1 MSGFDME
8 RLNFVLLWPMLS
20 LFLWAIVLLLL
31 SVFTKFSR
39 NFYTSVSVIAL
50 LGSSLLLSIFN
61 GFVLSN
67 TNAFFG
73 LFISDNYAIF
83 AQVIIIVFSIFYLI
97 MDVKEKRTE
106 FFPLFLFMIACLILM
121 VSSTNLIVIFLALE
135 GSSLALYTLIAL
147 RGTHNAISSSIKYF
161 AIAAIGSGFFVF
173 ACAFVY
179 LKIGSLDLVDLLHSE
194 YIANPILLSAGVMFL
209 VIVGIKLSIAP
220 FHFWLKDVY
229 YGAYT
234 TFVAFISVVPKIAMI
249 IVVLR
254 IFSALGGGVKF
265 EYIVVFLAIFSML
278 SASIVAL
285 VQNDVKKMLAYSSI
299 THSSFILAAIISE
312 INLNFQDG
320 GILYLMAV
328 YALFLYWIVFAFA
341 NYGLFL
347 ILSLFKESSYES
359 FAGLFNKRPVL
370 SVIIA
375 LLILCIAGIPPFGV
389 FWGKL
394 LILASILTS
403 GYYIVMFAI
412 AVSSMIMLYAYLKVL
427 IYIFFKKFDYS
438 QSEQLYVRQ
447 KVILCFCLI
456 GSLCLVCGIFA
467 FVK

>member
-1 MSGFDME
+1 MSVFGVE
-8 RLNFVLLWPMLS
+8 KLNFVLLWPILS
-20 LFLWAIVLLLL
+20 LFFWAVALLLL
-31 SVFTKFSR
+31 SIFTKLSR

-50 LGSSLLLSIFN
+50 LGNLLLLGMFN
-61 GFVLSN
+61 GFKLSDAG
-67 TNAFFG
+67 AFFG

-83 AQVIIIVFSIFYLI
+83 AQIIIVVFSIFYLI
-97 MDVKEKRTE
+97 MDMKEKKVE
-106 FFPLFLFMIACLILM
+106 FFPLFLFMIACVILM

-147 RGTHNAISSSIKYF
+147 RRTHNAISSSIKYF
-161 AIAAIGSGFFVF
+161 TIAAIGAGFFAF

-179 LKIGSLDLVDLLHSE
+179 LNTKSLDLLDLVNSE
-194 YIANPILLSAGVMFL
+194 HISNPILLSAGVMFL
-209 VIVGIKLSIAP
+209 VIIGIKLSIAP

-229 YGAYT
+229 YGAHA

-265 EYIVVFLAIFSML
+265 EYIVALLAIFSML
-278 SASIVAL
+278 IASIVAL
-285 VQNDVKKMLAYSSI
+285 VQNDVKKMLAYSSV

-320 GILYLMAV
+320 GILYLMAIS
-328 YALFLYWIVFAFA
+328 ALFLYWIVFAFA

-347 ILSLFKESSYES
+347 ALSLFKESSYES
-359 FAGLFNKRPVL
+359 FAGLFNKRPML
-370 SVIIA
+370 SIIIA

-403 GYYIVMFAI
+403 GYYIIVFAI
-412 AVSSMIMLYAYLKVL
+412 AISSMIMLYAYLKIL
-427 IYIFFKKFDYS
+427 IYIFFKKSDCF
-438 QSEQLYVRQ
+438 QGEQLYLRQ
-447 KVILCFCLI
+447 KIILCFCLI
-456 GSLCLVCGIFA
+456 GSLCAGIFA